1 MNGFANSLLT
11 LLLGW
16 MRVLF
21 SALLTLPQRGSAFLA
36 WLGRH
41 WIPLVLV
48 IVLAALFVD
57 ALIYILRWRPQY
69 VWSTRLQRLFHR
81 KEFLRDEEE
90 FQKGFTDSLPNF
102 NFSDTPI
109 QDLSMQE
116 PIPEEYYAP
125 AAQQPVEEQI
135 PETIAPIRNYPEYEA
150 RNRRSNRRS
159 DRHGRRA
166 RRSNMPRFRLQDI
179 GASEHNLRYPEPP
192 VQARDAFHAPV
203 YPGAVPDDADDRITN
218 EQ

>member
-125 AAQQPVEEQI
+125 ATQQPVEEQI

-150 RNRRSNRRS
+150 RNRRS

>member
-125 AAQQPVEEQI
+125 ATQQPVEEQI

-150 RNRRSNRRS
+150 RNRRS

-166 RRSNMPRFRLQDI
+166 RRSSMPRFRLQDI

>member
-41 WIPLVLV
+41 WIPLVLI

-69 VWSTRLQRLFHR
+69 VWSTRLQRIFHR
-81 KEFLRDEEE
+81 KEFLKDEEE
-90 FQKGFTDSLPNF
+90 FQKGFTNSLPNF

-109 QDLSMQE
+109 QDLSLQE
-116 PIPEEYYAP
+116 PIAEEFYTP
-125 AAQQPVEEQI
+125 PTQQPVEEEI
-135 PETIAPIRNYPEYEA
+135 PETIAPIRNYPEIEG
-150 RNRRSNRRS
+150 RNRRS

-166 RRSNMPRFRLQDI
+166 RRTNMPRFRLQDI
-179 GASEHNLRYPEPP
+179 GTSERSIRYPEPP

-203 YPGAVPDDADDRITN
+203 YPGAVPDDADDRVTN

>member
-116 PIPEEYYAP
+116 PIPEEYYTP
-125 AAQQPVEEQI
+125 VTQQPVEEQI

-150 RNRRSNRRS
+150 RNRRS

-166 RRSNMPRFRLQDI
+166 RRSSMPRFRLQDI

>member
-41 WIPLVLV
+41 WIPLVLI

-69 VWSTRLQRLFHR
+69 VWSTRLQRIFHR
-81 KEFLRDEEE
+81 KEFLKDEEE
-90 FQKGFTDSLPNF
+90 FQKGFTNSLPNF

-109 QDLSMQE
+109 QDLSLQE
-116 PIPEEYYAP
+116 PIAEEFYTP
-125 AAQQPVEEQI
+125 PSQQPAEEEM
-135 PETIAPIRNYPEYEA
+135 PVTIAPIRNYPEIEG
-150 RNRRSNRRS
+150 RNRRS

-166 RRSNMPRFRLQDI
+166 RRSSMPRFRLHDI

-203 YPGAVPDDADDRITN
+203 YPGAVPDDNDDRVTN

>member
-41 WIPLVLV
+41 WIPLVLI

-69 VWSTRLQRLFHR
+69 VWSTRLQRIFHR

-90 FQKGFTDSLPNF
+90 FQKGFTNSLPNF

-109 QDLSMQE
+109 QDLSIQE
-116 PIPEEYYAP
+116 PIAEEYYSP
-125 AAQQPVEEQI
+125 AVQQPVEEEL
-135 PETIAPIRNYPEYEA
+135 PEKLAPIRNYPEAEG
-150 RNRRSNRRS
+150 RNRRSA
-159 DRHGRRA
+159 RHGRRA
-166 RRSNMPRFRLQDI
+166 RRTNMPRFRLQDI
-179 GASEHNLRYPEPP
+179 GTSEHSVRYPEPP

-203 YPGAVPDDADDRITN
+203 YPGAVPDDADDRVTN

>member
-81 KEFLRDEEE
+81 KEFLRDEGLDPDYIGIPIALE
-90 FQKGFTDSLPNF
+90 TYMHRSWDNF
-102 NFSDTPI
+102 EI
-109 QDLSMQE
+109 
-116 PIPEEYYAP
+116 
-125 AAQQPVEEQI
+125 
-135 PETIAPIRNYPEYEA
+135 
-150 RNRRSNRRS
+150 
-159 DRHGRRA
+159 
-166 RRSNMPRFRLQDI
+166 
-179 GASEHNLRYPEPP
+179 
-192 VQARDAFHAPV
+192 
-203 YPGAVPDDADDRITN
+203 
-218 EQ
+218 